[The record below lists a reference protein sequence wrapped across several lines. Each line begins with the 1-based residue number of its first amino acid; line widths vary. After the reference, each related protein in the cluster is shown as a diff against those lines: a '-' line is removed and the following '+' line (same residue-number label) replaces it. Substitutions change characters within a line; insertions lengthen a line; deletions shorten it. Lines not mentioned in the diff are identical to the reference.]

1 MRRTFKT
8 ILALALLLAS
18 FAEAS
23 AQYYTLG
30 SDPSC
35 IRWRTIK
42 GENFNVVYPAG
53 MDSLAREYL
62 FNFELA
68 RVRTQVALGI
78 EGARVPLVLHP
89 YNLNSNATAAWA
101 PRRIDIYTTPPFNSG
116 YADDWIHQLAL
127 HEGRHVGQMTHFT
140 TGTFKVFNILLG
152 EQAVGIGMGFYPA
165 GWELEGDA
173 VHSETDFSRAGRGR
187 SADFLMHFR
196 AMAAAGVEPRYD
208 AYRFGSFY
216 NYIPSKY
223 AFGYLTETFMRDH
236 SDYTVIGD
244 IYHDFTRY
252 WYDPSII
259 NKAFQRYTGHTRRKN
274 YQGAL
279 AYFKAQWA
287 LQSRERAPYTSF
299 SSLVPAGKNDR
310 YTTYY
315 SPLQTGDGSVVAV
328 KAGLRHF
335 SQLVSIDSSGR
346 EHYVR
351 PFASESLTSPLASPD
366 GHTLVWSEIVPH
378 PRWELQNYSVLRSYD
393 LVTGKTRTLTRRTR
407 YFNPAYSAD
416 GSTVSVTEYPAQGS
430 SRVVLLSAET
440 MRPLLQIPAP
450 CGGQIHSTA
459 FLGGRLY
466 ADAIVGDGLWGLYSR
481 PADDPDAPW
490 ETEIE
495 PQSQT
500 ILRLRAAEN
509 RLLLESD
516 VDGITNIYAYD
527 ASRKT
532 LQRLTNARHGA
543 FYPSLASDGTLYY
556 TDYDV
561 TGYTPVKA
569 SRGNLLWED
578 TSMEHPFAYAEAER
592 FTARSDSAAPALSAA
607 EQAALRAAV
616 DSLPE
621 RRYRKLSHL
630 LNVHS
635 WAPFYASINR
645 IMDMSYDYYYQL
657 AAPGI
662 TLVSQNALGNAVT
675 LAGISRYNGHT
686 AGHFNFSYSGL
697 WPIFEINADYNE
709 RYRRDITYYSANNA
723 TDTTLINKPSL
734 ELSARCY
741 TTINLGR
748 GGVRSA
754 LIPQF
759 EAEWSNDRYRGEG
772 GPWRYSN
779 DISAGLRYYRMLP
792 VPKAAR
798 MPRLG
803 FGAEVK
809 AAWQAGGSGAENRL
823 LYGYTY
829 GYLPGFTLEQGLKL
843 TLMGQKRLD
852 DLTGGELVNNLAKV
866 PRGYSSMPLGDYL
879 KATADYSI
887 PIALNDWQPV
897 ALLYLK
903 RVNITPF
910 ADAAVNRLAQEGLQ
924 RMFSYGA
931 ACTVQGYIFRIGV
944 QLEAGAR
951 LSRRMD
957 PDGKWRTCVDFV
969 SGLSL

>member
-1 MRRTFKT
+1 MRRLKT
-8 ILALALLLAS
+8 IIALALLLAS
-18 FAEAS
+18 PAVAS

-30 SDPSC
+30 SDPSS

-42 GENFNVVYPAG
+42 GENYNVIYPAG

-78 EGARVPLVLHP
+78 EGAKVPLVLHP

-196 AMAAAGVEPRYD
+196 AMVASGVEPIYD

-216 NYIPSKY
+216 RYIPSKY

-259 NKAFQRYTGHTRRKN
+259 NKAFQHYTGYTRRKN

-279 AYFKAQWA
+279 AYFKAKWEQEYR
-287 LQSRERAPYTSF
+287 QREPYTAF
-299 SSLVPAGKNDR
+299 SSLVPAGKKDR

-315 SPLQTGDGSVVAV
+315 SPLQTSDGVVAV

-335 SQLVSIDSSGR
+335 SQLVSIDSLGR

-351 PFASESLTSPLASPD
+351 PFASESLTSPLVTPD
-366 GHTLVWSEIVPH
+366 GHTLVWSEIVSH
-378 PRWELQNYSVLRSYD
+378 PRWELKNYSVLRSYD
-393 LVTGKTRTLTRRTR
+393 LATGKTRTLTRRTR
-407 YFNPAYSAD
+407 YFNPSYSPD
-416 GSTVSVTEYPAQGS
+416 GSTIAVTEYPVQGS
-430 SRVVLLSAET
+430 SRVVLLSVGT
-440 MRPLLQIPAP
+440 MQPEASIPAP
-450 CGGQIHSTA
+450 CGGQIHNTA
-459 FLGGRLY
+459 FLGSRLY

-481 PADDPDAPW
+481 PADDPDAGW

-495 PQSQT
+495 PQSRS
-500 ILRLRAAEN
+500 ILRLRAAGN
-509 RLLLESD
+509 RLLIESD

-527 ASRKT
+527 PSRKI

-543 FYPSLASDGTLYY
+543 FYPSLTPDGTLYY

-578 TSMEHPFAYAEAER
+578 TSMEHPYVYQEAER
-592 FTARSDSAAPALSAA
+592 FAARSDSAAPALGAD

-621 RRYRKLSHL
+621 KRYGKISNLV
-630 LNVHS
+630 NIHS

-657 AAPGI
+657 AAPGV
-662 TLVSQNALGNAVT
+662 TLISQNALGTAVT
-675 LAGISRYNGHT
+675 LGGVSRYNGRT
-686 AGHFNFSYSGL
+686 AGHLNFSYSGL

-709 RYRRDITYYSANNA
+709 RYRRDINYYSANNA
-723 TDTTLINKPSL
+723 TDTTLIKKPLLDLSL
-734 ELSARCY
+734 STY

-754 LIPQF
+754 LIPQI
-759 EAEWSNDRYRGEG
+759 EAKWSNDRYGNGEG
-772 GPWRYSN
+772 IWRYAN
-779 DISAGLRYYRMLP
+779 DICVGLRYYRMLP

-798 MPRLG
+798 TPRLG

-809 AAWQAGGSGAENRL
+809 AAWQAEASGVENKL
-823 LYGYTY
+823 LYGYAY
-829 GYLPGFTLEQGLKL
+829 GYLPGLTLEQGFKL
-843 TLMGQKRLD
+843 TLMGQKRPDGLSGGNLVK
-852 DLTGGELVNNLAKV
+852 DLATV
-866 PRGYSSMPLGDYL
+866 PRGYSSIPLGDYL
-879 KATADYSI
+879 KATADYTI
-887 PIALNDWQPV
+887 PIACNDWRPL
-897 ALLYLK
+897 AMLYLK
-903 RVNITPF
+903 RVNISPF
-910 ADAAVNRLAQEGLQ
+910 ADVAVNSVAQECVQ
-924 RMFSYGA
+924 RMFSYGSA
-931 ACTVQGYIFRIGV
+931 VTFQGYIFRIGV

-951 LSRRMD
+951 ISRRMD
-957 PDGKWRTCVDFV
+957 PDGKWRTRVDFV
-969 SGLSL
+969 SGFSL